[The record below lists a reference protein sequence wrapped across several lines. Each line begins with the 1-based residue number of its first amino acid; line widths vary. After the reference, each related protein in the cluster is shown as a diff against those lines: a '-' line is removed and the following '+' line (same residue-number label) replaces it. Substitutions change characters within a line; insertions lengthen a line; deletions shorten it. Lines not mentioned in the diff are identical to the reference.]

1 MAIASSNAA
10 GAASSGRRIKVLII
24 DDSALMRG
32 LLREVLS
39 RDPEIEVVGAAL
51 DGYTAWSQLQN
62 LKPDVLTLDV
72 EMPGMSGLEFLEKVM
87 QTHPLPVVMVS
98 SLTTRG
104 GATTLRALELGA
116 VDYAEKPRVDMV
128 RGTVELG
135 DELIRKLKVA
145 ARARPRVNRLVPAA
159 AAPSE
164 ATSGVLPTS
173 TPTSATRRHVVAI
186 GASTGGTE
194 ALVEVLARLPADC
207 PPVLIVQHLPA
218 LFTAPLVA
226 RLDSRTV
233 LKVREAADGDLILP
247 GHVLVAPGDRHLEVA
262 RIGDK
267 YVARLNS
274 GPPVNRHRP
283 SVDVLFDSC
292 AREVGARAV
301 GVVLTGMGA
310 DGAKGLLNLR
320 RRGARTLVQDEAT
333 SVVFGMPKEAIALGA
348 AETVLPLERIAA
360 AIVR

>member
-1 MAIASSNAA
+1 MAVGSPAPSV
-10 GAASSGRRIKVLII
+10 RRIKVLVV

-32 LLREVLS
+32 LLRDVLS
-39 RDPEIEVVGAAL
+39 RDPEIEVVGTAL

-72 EMPGMSGLEFLEKVM
+72 EMPGMSGLEFLEKLM

-104 GATTLRALELGA
+104 GETTLRALELGA

-128 RGTVELG
+128 RGTVEMG

-145 ARARPRVNRLVPAA
+145 ARARPRVNRPPVV
-159 AAPSE
+159 APSNVVIE
-164 ATSGVLPTS
+164 PPPAVRAP
-173 TPTSATRRHVVAI
+173 SAVSSSRRHLIAI

-194 ALVEVLARLPADC
+194 ALVEVLARLPADS

-226 RLDSRTV
+226 RLDARTV
-233 LKVREAADGDLILP
+233 LKVREAADGDPILP
-247 GHVLVAPGDRHLEVA
+247 GQVLLAPGDRHLEVA
-262 RIGDK
+262 RVGDK

-320 RRGARTLVQDEAT
+320 RRGARTVVQDEAT

-348 AETVLPLERIAA
+348 AEAVLPLDRIAA

>member
-1 MAIASSNAA
+1 
-10 GAASSGRRIKVLII
+10 VLVV

-32 LLREVLS
+32 LLREILS
-39 RDPEIEVVGAAL
+39 HDPEIEVVGAAL
-51 DGYTAWSQLQN
+51 DAYTAWSQLQN

-72 EMPGMSGLEFLEKVM
+72 EMPGMSGLEFLEKLM

-98 SLTTRG
+98 SLTSRG
-104 GATTLRALELGA
+104 GETTLRALELGA

-128 RGTVELG
+128 RGTVEMG

-145 ARARPRVNRLVPAA
+145 ARSRPRANRLVPPAA
-159 AAPSE
+159 NGPAEPAVALPAPS
-164 ATSGVLPTS
+164 AV
-173 TPTSATRRHVVAI
+173 SATRRQLIAI

-194 ALVEVLARLPADC
+194 ALVEVLSRLPADS

-226 RLDSRTV
+226 RLDARTV
-233 LKVREAADGDLILP
+233 LKVREAADGDPLVP
-247 GHVLVAPGDRHLEVA
+247 GQVLVAPGDRHLEVA
-262 RIGDK
+262 RVGER

-301 GVVLTGMGA
+301 GVVLTGMGS

-320 RRGARTLVQDEAT
+320 RRGARTVVQDEAT
-333 SVVFGMPKEAIALGA
+333 SVVFGMPKEAIACGA
-348 AETVLPLERIAA
+348 AEAVLPLERIAA